1 MFCNVESLIAKCIL
15 TCVFAVETKKPF
27 SLNVLFYKKGYT
39 FANCYDVVVMKM
51 HIFNGPKKNIHEEMN
66 GLLKT

>member
-1 MFCNVESLIAKCIL
+1 MCI
-15 TCVFAVETKKPF
+15 CCRNKKPF